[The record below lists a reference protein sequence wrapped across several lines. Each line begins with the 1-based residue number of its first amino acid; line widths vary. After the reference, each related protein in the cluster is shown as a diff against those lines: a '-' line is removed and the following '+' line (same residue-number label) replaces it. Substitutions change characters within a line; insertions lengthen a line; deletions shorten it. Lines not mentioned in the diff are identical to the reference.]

1 MQNLI
6 SGERFAAY
14 AEVLRP
20 KEVLRPMRV
29 PASVGYRP
37 VALDQKTV
45 ITIRTEAD
53 IVQACAAV
61 EDMASALPFSS
72 FEQAF
77 LTAGAASLARMV
89 LSWPAQGEMAISIVG
104 KKDALGIAI
113 VARFRAEPRPMT
125 YRPWRIPG
133 RSRAAGLGWD
143 CFDELG
149 RDGDTVATLVKWSHA
164 ESMYTEEPD
173 AS

>member
-6 SGERFAAY
+6 SGDRFAAY
-14 AEVLRP
+14 AEGLRP
-20 KEVLRPMRV
+20 KRV
-29 PASVGYRP
+29 TASAGYRP

-61 EDMASALPFSS
+61 EDMASALPFSP

-89 LSWPAQGEMAISIVG
+89 LSWPAQGEMAVAIVG
-104 KKDALGIAI
+104 KTDAIGIAI
-113 VARFRAEPRPMT
+113 VARFRAESKPAP

-133 RSRAAGLGWD
+133 RCREAGLGWD
-143 CFDELG
+143 CVDELAG
-149 RDGDTVATLVKWSHA
+149 DGDTVATLVKWTHA
-164 ESMYTEEPD
+164 ESMYTEEPNV
-173 AS
+173 S